1 MLFLAVL
8 PVISN
13 FAMPPAGASHE
24 TCLRSVASA
33 LEVSGE
39 GIGDIASA
47 TVTACIPA
55 ERVVDADSAFARLSP
70 KTQNELM
77 RASRDQWRADTLLH
91 LLRLRACR
99 KTLGCDINTLP

>member
-1 MLFLAVL
+1 MILLAL
-8 PVISN
+8 IPVITG
-13 FAMPPAGASHE
+13 FALPPVGASHGD
-24 TCLRSVASA
+24 CLRSVSNA
-33 LEVSGE
+33 LEISGE

-47 TVTACIPA
+47 AVTACIPA
-55 ERVVDADSAFARLSP
+55 ERAFEADSAFARLSP

-77 RASRDQWRADTLLH
+77 RASRDQWRAETLLH